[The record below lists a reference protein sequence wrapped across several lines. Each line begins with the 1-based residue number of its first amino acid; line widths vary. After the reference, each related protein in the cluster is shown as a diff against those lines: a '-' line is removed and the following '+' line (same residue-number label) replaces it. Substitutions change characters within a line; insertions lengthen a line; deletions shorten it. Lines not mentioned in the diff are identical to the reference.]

1 MNMVLMAMMAPPVVI
16 REEDRMSYYG
26 ALDAFHDEGDLQP
39 FMTFLMSECLMTWGE
54 KGLR

>member
-1 MNMVLMAMMAPPVVI
+1 MNMVLMAMTAPPIVI